1 MRDWLPPVAAGFVAV
16 LIGFASSAVI
26 VFQAAAAA
34 GAASAQVGSWILS
47 LCVGMA
53 VTSIIPSLI
62 YRQPILT
69 AWSTPGAALLAVG
82 LNGVPMSDAIGA
94 FIVCGLMIT
103 VCGLTGWFERAMSRI
118 PIAIA
123 SALLAGVLFRFGADV
138 FVASRTQG
146 GLVLAMFIAY
156 LAFKRWLPRY
166 AVIGVLGVGV
176 AVAAA
181 GGLLHVETLTI
192 ALARPEFV
200 MPTFSVPV
208 LISVSVP
215 LFIVTMASQNLP
227 GVAVMRAAGYPT
239 PVSALLV
246 WTGVATVVLAP
257 FGAYALN
264 LAAITAAIC
273 MGKEAHDDP
282 ARRHRASIAAGGFY
296 LLAGLF
302 GATVV
307 GLFSAFPRELIMA
320 LAGLALLATIGSGLQ
335 AAMQDERQRE
345 PALITFLVTASGV
358 SLLGI
363 GAAFWGLV
371 AGGVAM
377 GVWRR
382 R

>member
-1 MRDWLPPVAAGFVAV
+1 MAAGFVAV

-34 GAASAQVGSWILS
+34 GATPAQVGSWILA

-138 FVASRTQG
+138 FVAARTQRW
-146 GLVLAMFIAY
+146 LVLAMFVAY
-156 LAFKRWLPRY
+156 LVFKRWLPRY

-181 GGLLHVETLTI
+181 GGLLHVESLSI
-192 ALARPEFV
+192 ALARPQFV

-282 ARRHRASIAAGGFY
+282 ARRHRASIAAGVFY

-307 GLFSAFPRELIMA
+307 GLFSAFPKELIMA
-320 LAGLALLATIGSGLQ
+320 LAGLALLATIGNGLQ

-371 AGGVAM
+371 AGAVAM